1 MVCFVFHFIFSDDGM
16 AYSNGMKFSAI
27 DVDNDLWN
35 GVHCAAQK
43 KFGGWWY
50 KHCAIANLNGV
61 YGNVNSKNGIYWSP
75 WQTYEP
81 MKTTSMMI
89 KRYP

>member
-1 MVCFVFHFIFSDDGM
+1 MT
-16 AYSNGMKFSAI
+16 YNNGMEFSTI
-27 DVDNDLWN
+27 DVDNDLWS
-35 GVHCAAQK
+35 GVNCAAHE

-50 KHCAIANLNGV
+50 KLCTDANLNGL
-61 YGNVNSKNGIYWSP
+61 YGDVNSRNGIYWLA